1 MNKQFTGLIL
11 ILAILMAIPLQGYTA
26 TAKETVETGVNK
38 VLNTLGD
45 PAFNAKPEFLNP
57 MGNIQGGFLAAM
69 LDATMGQ
76 VVATT
81 LHPDEVSPT
90 LELKINFLRPA
101 APGHLIG
108 RGSVVHRGNS
118 IAFVE
123 GKLFDSDNYLL
134 ATATATAKI
143 IKRV

>member
-1 MNKQFTGLIL
+1 MANSRHLIWDC
-11 ILAILMAIPLQGYTA
+11 IEGKIPYPPCDQLLGCEIIEA
-26 TAKETVETGVNK
+26 EPGMITV
-38 VLNTLGD
+38 
-45 PAFNAKPEFLNP
+45 AFNAKPEFLNP

-69 LDATMGQ
+69 LDAAMGQ

-81 LHPDEVSPT
+81 LHPDEASPT

-101 APGHLIG
+101 APGRLIG

-123 GKLFDSDNYLL
+123 GKLFDADNCLL

-143 IKRV
+143 IKRA